1 MEIVASTGRAE
12 IDTSRPF
19 QSVREAVGVFGGER
33 RVPGGR
39 DGGSSRGSSA
49 SSSKFSVPPAASPAL
64 LGCLKKLEAELAEAR
79 SELADLKQRQS
90 QMEMAVSSVSVQLA
104 NSLGIFSVSLNKGKE
119 LAVVDRSAM
128 VGAEEEY
135 GDGRVRS
142 DLWVDD
148 TRAEEWI
155 ASLDYLPSLSEAL
168 SIRMIEDDFRK
179 VKSDKKAKKKHPK
192 KQRKI
197 AVSLVRGIFSKK
209 GKSR

>member
-1 MEIVASTGRAE
+1 
-12 IDTSRPF
+12 
-19 QSVREAVGVFGGER
+19 
-33 RVPGGR
+33 
-39 DGGSSRGSSA
+39 
-49 SSSKFSVPPAASPAL
+49 L